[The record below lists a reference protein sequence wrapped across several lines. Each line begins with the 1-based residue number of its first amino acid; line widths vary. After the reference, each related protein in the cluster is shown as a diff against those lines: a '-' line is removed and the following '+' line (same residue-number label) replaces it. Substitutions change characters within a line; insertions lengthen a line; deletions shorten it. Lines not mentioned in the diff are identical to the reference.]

1 MGKIYTKSLS
11 RRKCLVFLLF
21 FAPVCTSFVCM
32 HGRTHHTSTNSFLCE
47 TVINLLANSL
57 RSSFSIY
64 CWRSNEKTSVEKNGQ
79 SLNQSTMGGKQRNQF
94 EIMGD
99 DQMNVSVQHLFS
111 ELGRKFI
118 GSFVCF
124 NAKIFENDFQSSF
137 IHSLIWQ
144 LAREVGNGLRP
155 AIIITKTLPPFS

>member
-11 RRKCLVFLLF
+11 RRKCLHAIFSSF
-21 FAPVCTSFVCM
+21 FHIFRLRMYYIHSYVWTDKPYEYQLV
-32 HGRTHHTSTNSFLCE
+32 LCE

-64 CWRSNEKTSVEKNGQ
+64 CWRSNEKTSAEKNGQ
-79 SLNQSTMGGKQRNQF
+79 SLNQSTMGGKQRDQF

-99 DQMNVSVQHLFS
+99 DQMNVSVQHLFC

-124 NAKIFENDFQSSF
+124 NAKIFENDFQNSF
-137 IHSLIWQ
+137 IHSFI
-144 LAREVGNGLRP
+144 R
-155 AIIITKTLPPFS
+155 